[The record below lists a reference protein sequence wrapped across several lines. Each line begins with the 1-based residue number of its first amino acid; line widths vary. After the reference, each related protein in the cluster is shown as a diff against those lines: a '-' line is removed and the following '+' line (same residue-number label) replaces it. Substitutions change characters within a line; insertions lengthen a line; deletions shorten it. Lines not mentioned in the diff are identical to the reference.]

1 MNTHPIFTLCVRHY
15 FDRVNGN
22 SYYSLAVVHPDG
34 EKEIVTAFSY
44 GHGDSTYRAHAFNFL
59 RPVYNWSDVID
70 TAYLMPYSPKFVID
84 ETNVTR
90 RKDLHNGGK

>member
-1 MNTHPIFTLCVRHY
+1 METTQIFTLCVRHY

-22 SYYSLAVVHPDG
+22 SYYSLAVVKPDG

-44 GHGDSTYRAHAFNFL
+44 GHSDSTYRAHAFNFL
-59 RPVYNWSDVID
+59 SPLYNWGDAMSAHAVHGV
-70 TAYLMPYSPKFVID
+70 KFVID
-84 ETNVTR
+84 ETNVSK